1 MPRAKIPYQELE
13 KKVRKMFPFPIY
25 RDVFLRKPR
34 RDNNVKAPISVYD
47 RRSGNYKVSG
57 YICQISYEIFQGLD
71 DGSYYGWGTR
81 YSPKDVTVMVMLN

>member
-1 MPRAKIPYQELE
+1 MPRAKIPYNELAS
-13 KKVRKMFPFPIY
+13 KVRKMFPFPIY

-57 YICQISYEIFQGLD
+57 FICQVKYEMFQGVKESD
-71 DGSYYGWGTR
+71 YYGLETR
-81 YSPKDVTVMVMLN
+81 YKTIEVTVMVMLD